1 MTDSTSTTS
10 HDDFVEA
17 IIADRD
23 AFDAEQ
29 KRIAAEAE
37 ARKSI
42 ARGALTQ
49 SLFSANLDIDDLH
62 KVAKFIEDGCEFEQ
76 VIIVDND
83 DDSTELEELK
93 AKLAKLERERDE
105 LKADIEDAEKGCEFH
120 MDLKTKKNLSDS
132 IGIFSK
138 LSNGNG
144 GFVSNWAQVID
155 AGFEKIREDAQKNKP
170 KPRPMPKSPPVATD
184 TSDKDKD
191 EKKSV
196 KDRILGK

>member
-10 HDDFVEA
+10 HDDFVA
-17 IIADRD
+17 TIIADRD

-29 KRIAAEAE
+29 KRLAAEEE
-37 ARKSI
+37 AKKSI
-42 ARGALTQ
+42 VRGALTQ
-49 SLFSANLDIDDLH
+49 AVFSADLSVDDLH
-62 KVAKFIEDGCEFEQ
+62 KVIRFIQGGCKAEEI
-76 VIIVDND
+76 VIVNGD
-83 DDSTELEELK
+83 DTSEELEELK

-120 MDLKTKKNLSDS
+120 MDLKTKKNLNDS

-155 AGFEKIREDAQKNKP
+155 AGFEKIREDAKKG
-170 KPRPMPKSPPVATD
+170 KSPRPMPKSPPVTTD
-184 TSDKDKD
+184 TSDKDKPK
-191 EKKSV
+191 KKSLA
-196 KDRILGK
+196 DRILGK